1 MYHLSIPFPCQVQV
15 KDYEETLC
23 MQGTEEFIIVLEMYP
38 GPGLWHVWRA
48 SATLDILSYLVHSSE
63 LMSTNYWPQSL
74 KQVSKVV
81 LALIIC
87 CQPDQIITQCIRYSV
102 RSRGSLALTRMS
114 MSKHSFHFPGSC
126 SWRLKIEKIRIILQI
141 SSDPG
146 VEVFL
151 VQEPGMDFI
160 GDIREAPS
168 TTTRWILTS
177 SIRMHPVKWI
187 VNTHI
192 LQVSSLIWSWNVDAG
207 IFLHM
212 LTIVSPVI
220 EVMCSEHF
228 LRTGSGGH
236 SMWSSPWNS
245 VEDECRS
252 QGKSPDVWILT
263 VSWHL
268 KIENREKNQCFD
280 QFFVYLTLLPRVFDG
295 VWVSGSK
302 SLLCTHSEL
311 PSVKTSAKS

>member
-1 MYHLSIPFPCQVQV
+1 MYEGHWGVHHRAWDVSRPWSVTWC
-15 KDYEETLC
+15 
-23 MQGTEEFIIVLEMYP
+23 G
-38 GPGLWHVWRA
+38 GPPPLWT
-48 SATLDILSYLVHSSE
+48 SCPILSFIRVDVNQLLTSITRTSSPRLSLSVASSRECQTILPTE
-63 LMSTNYWPQSL
+63 LEHFNRKFSL
-74 KQVSKVV
+74 E
-81 LALIIC
+81 AEN
-87 CQPDQIITQCIRYSV
+87 R
-102 RSRGSLALTRMS
+102 
-114 MSKHSFHFPGSC
+114 
-126 SWRLKIEKIRIILQI
+126 KIRIILQI

-252 QGKSPDVWILT
+252 RGKSPDVWILT

-280 QFFVYLTLLPRVFDG
+280 QFSCTWHYCHESSMASGFQGQSLYFAHILNSQVSRRLLRVSSSLLPFDIG
-295 VWVSGSK
+295 
-302 SLLCTHSEL
+302 
-311 PSVKTSAKS
+311 PR